1 MALWLIYRPYSD
13 NVCRNSNGV
22 SGVLVVADDEPSARA
37 KAQDEATSGETKVHA
52 DWQAAQLAASASLPG
67 EREVLFLGEVFDDR
81 RRPV

>member
-22 SGVLVVADDEPSARA
+22 SAVLVVADDEVSARA
-37 KAQDEATSGETKVHA
+37 KAQDEATSGETRVHV
-52 DWQAAQLAASASLPG
+52 DWRAAQLSPSGSLPG
-67 EREVLFLGEVFDDR
+67 AREVLYLGEVFDDK